1 MNNNSHIASLKLA
14 IKVAKIRI
22 PGKANKASSVKPSSV
37 QIKKQQP
44 IKMKLI
50 NNEVPNRIFLYLA
63 NKKQATI
70 PIPLLMLMLMD
81 SMMPTELH
89 LPINML

>member
-37 QIKKQQP
+37 QMKKQQP

-50 NNEVPNRIFLYLA
+50 NNDVPNRIFLYLA

-70 PIPLLMLMLMD
+70 PMLME

-89 LPINML
+89 FPINML